1 MRSLPVRVTFRLA
14 TADVHYL
21 LMEQTVE
28 QHQKQLERM
37 REEQKALEP
46 DVERMQEREKLQAE
60 VSNTS

>member
-1 MRSLPVRVTFRLA
+1 
-14 TADVHYL
+14 
-21 LMEQTVE
+21 VE

-60 VSNTS
+60 VCNTP